1 MAAYSVR
8 GESLVMSKRPQN
20 GVESIYLTCKG
31 MLARAVRGIVQRH
44 EVEDVLQEAFVR
56 SYEAEGRH
64 EIRDARAF
72 LLRTARNV
80 ALDHVTSAR
89 YQRTGSLDSL
99 EEEQMI
105 DEAAPVE
112 TQVESEQRFITFC
125 EAVGSLPEQCRR
137 VFVLRKV
144 YGLSQEEI
152 ATRLGIAQSTV
163 EKHIAKGLLLCSE
176 HMSRRLRPVGGRTVE
191 FS

>member
-1 MAAYSVR
+1 MN
-8 GESLVMSKRPQN
+8 KRPQN
-20 GVESIYLTCKG
+20 GVESMYLACRG
-31 MLARAVRGIVQRH
+31 MLARAVRGIVGRH
-44 EVEDVLQEAFVR
+44 DVEDVLQEAFVR
-56 SYEAEGRH
+56 SFEAEGRH
-64 EIRDARAF
+64 SIRDARAF

-80 ALDHVTSAR
+80 ALDHVTSASYR
-89 YQRTGSLDSL
+89 RTGSLDSL
-99 EEEQMI
+99 DAEQFV

-112 TQVESEQRFITFC
+112 AQVDSEQRFLAFC

-152 ATRLGIAQSTV
+152 AQRLGIAQSTV

-176 HMSRRLRPVGGRTVE
+176 RMTQVRPLAGRPVRAM
-191 FS
+191 S

>member
-1 MAAYSVR
+1 MT
-8 GESLVMSKRPQN
+8 KRQQH
-20 GVESIYLTCKG
+20 GVESMYLACRG
-31 MLARAVRGIVQRH
+31 MLARAVRKIVGRH
-44 EVEDVLQEAFVR
+44 DVEDVLQEAFVR
-56 SYEAEGRH
+56 SFEAEGHH

-89 YQRTGSLDSL
+89 YRRTGSLDSL
-99 EEEQMI
+99 DEEAFI
-105 DEAAPVE
+105 DEAAPVDA
-112 TQVESEQRFITFC
+112 QVDAQRRFLAFC

-144 YGLSQEEI
+144 YGLSQQEI

-163 EKHIAKGLLLCSE
+163 EKHIARGLVLCTQY
-176 HMSRRLRPVGGRTVE
+176 MAQPDMQRPRVRPVRLP
-191 FS
+191 

>member
-1 MAAYSVR
+1 MK
-8 GESLVMSKRPQN
+8 KRPHS
-20 GVESIYLTCKG
+20 GVESIYIACRG
-31 MLARAVRGIVQRH
+31 MLARAVRGIVDRND
-44 EVEDVLQEAFVR
+44 VEDVLQEAFVR
-56 SYEAEGRH
+56 SFEAEGRH
-64 EIRDARAF
+64 SIRDARAF

-89 YQRTGSLDSL
+89 YRRTGSLDAL
-99 EEEQMI
+99 GEDHFT

-112 TQVESEQRFITFC
+112 AQVDSEQRFLAFC
-125 EAVGSLPEQCRR
+125 EAVGSLPDQCRR

-152 ATRLGIAQSTV
+152 ALRLGIAESTV

-176 HMSRRLRPVGGRTVE
+176 RMAPEVRTAARRATRL
-191 FS
+191 S